1 MKFYLGTGQP
11 SWLERID
18 VPLFLARNAMPKRRM
33 PRARTSWCLDSGGF
47 SALDKGAWHLR
58 TRHPYRFTTTEY
70 AADVRRYQ
78 QEIGMLDWAAPMDW
92 VCEPFVVW
100 KHDLGVRVHQE
111 RTLANFAQLR
121 ADLGDVIIPVLQGWE
136 AADYAAHVEMYDSA
150 GFDLRQER
158 VVGVGS
164 VCRRL
169 ADTEIGSV
177 LRLVESYGIRIHAF
191 GVRGNA
197 LVRYAEILAS
207 ADSQAWSKRARSAL
221 QPGPWAANEVEG
233 RWCCSQPQSSSK
245 CVSCPE
251 KALRWRERLLARLPH
266 PGQLRLEVS

>member
-177 LRLVESYGIRIHAF
+177 LRLVESYGIRIHARSASAATRSSAMPRSSPAPIAR
-191 GVRGNA
+191 RGRNA
-197 LVRYAEILAS
+197 LAVPYSRVHGRRTRSKDAGAVRNP
-207 ADSQAWSKRARSAL
+207 RARPNVSHAPRRHSA
-221 QPGPWAANEVEG
+221 GASG
-233 RWCCSQPQSSSK
+233 CSRDYPTPDS
-245 CVSCPE
+245 
-251 KALRWRERLLARLPH
+251 
-266 PGQLRLEVS
+266 